1 MLLPSHSAIFR
12 KVRSPD
18 WNLQTLVVKVQSL
31 PLGFGSITSNK
42 LGQWV
47 TDVLIITQSLFVGN
61 PNPAHNSPYHQ
72 AYGYGGSTLV
82 EV

>member
-31 PLGFGSITSNK
+31 PLGFGSITSNE

-47 TDVLIITQSLFVGN
+47 ANVLIVTHKLSI
-61 PNPAHNSPYHQ
+61 
-72 AYGYGGSTLV
+72 GSAKSCLQFPLPL
-82 EV
+82 